1 MPDITSV
8 PTDLNPGDQYRLAFV
23 TSRQTTATSSDIAD
37 YNTFGTN
44 VANTVQELE
53 DLGTTWKASIGSTA
67 TVDARDN
74 TGTTGT
80 GVPIYRM
87 DDVRIADDNADL
99 WDASIQNGLRIDEK
113 GEDLYGGGVFVW
125 TGTVQNGTST
135 AFPLGNDPT
144 TAGDTAVVATTW
156 IDEATV
162 GPTLQKPI
170 YVLSD
175 VLTAWPNLFGD
186 LDGNG
191 YVDSADLDIITNNWG
206 QSVTPGDPLLG
217 DPSGDGVVAGA
228 DFDIVMDQWHDGK
241 VPVAASSST
250 VPEPGSLA
258 LLALGSLVLLV
269 PRCRYR
275 VKNFIVPLLLV
286 GLTAANASA
295 TVNPTFNQVDP
306 GGTLAGYVS
315 NTWDVT
321 TGSDEWLS
329 AELLIELTG
338 GDIYQDPVGTD
349 APPNPA
355 LFGGNPTLEF
365 DSYMTGGTDSA
376 LPSTTG
382 PLPTVIGGAFD
393 VGGGIPLIFN
403 TSKID
408 ATWGSSLETKPSG
421 NLMLGR
427 VTLSDDAQGIY
438 SYRIGVHD
446 NGPTSFVGGFV
457 VNGAMPDPI
466 LTATFNQVDPGGT
479 LAGYVSNTWDIAT
492 LGEKWLSA
500 ELLVELTSGD
510 IYQDPVGTDAPPNP
524 ALFGGNPT
532 LEFDSY
538 MTGGTDS
545 ALPSTTGPL
554 PSVIGGAIDIGGGI
568 PVIFDTSKI
577 DATWVSSLVPKPS
590 GDLMLGR
597 VTLSDSAQGTFK
609 FRIGIDNS
617 GAAFYL
623 GGVIADGEM
632 LMTGPA
638 APPAIP
644 GDFDGDGDA
653 DGADFLVW
661 QRDLGDAPNLT
672 LWEGNYGAPA
682 AQAAVAAVPEPSTAS
697 LLLLLGGLGLG
708 MRRRLVTTFVS
719 RRKIMF

>member
-1 MPDITSV
+1 
-8 PTDLNPGDQYRLAFV
+8 
-23 TSRQTTATSSDIAD
+23 
-37 YNTFGTN
+37 
-44 VANTVQELE
+44 
-53 DLGTTWKASIGSTA
+53 
-67 TVDARDN
+67 
-74 TGTTGT
+74 
-80 GVPIYRM
+80 
-87 DDVRIADDNADL
+87 
-99 WDASIQNGLRIDEK
+99 
-113 GEDLYGGGVFVW
+113 
-125 TGTVQNGTST
+125 
-135 AFPLGNDPT
+135 
-144 TAGDTAVVATTW
+144 
-156 IDEATV
+156 
-162 GPTLQKPI
+162 
-170 YVLSD
+170 
-175 VLTAWPNLFGD
+175 
-186 LDGNG
+186 
-191 YVDSADLDIITNNWG
+191 
-206 QSVTPGDPLLG
+206 
-217 DPSGDGVVAGA
+217 
-228 DFDIVMDQWHDGK
+228 
-241 VPVAASSST
+241 
-250 VPEPGSLA
+250 
-258 LLALGSLVLLV
+258 LGSLVLLV
-269 PRCRYR
+269 PHCRYR

-286 GLTAANASA
+286 GLTAADASA
-295 TVNPTFNQVDP
+295 AVAPTFNQVDP
-306 GGTLAGYVS
+306 GVTLAGYVS

-321 TGSDEWLS
+321 TGSDAWLS
-329 AELLIELTG
+329 AELLVELTG

-382 PLPTVIGGAFD
+382 PLPTVIGGAVD
-393 VGGGIPLIFN
+393 IGGGIPLIFN

-408 ATWGSSLETKPSG
+408 ATWGSSLDTKPSG

-500 ELLVELTSGD
+500 ELLVELTGGD

-554 PSVIGGAIDIGGGI
+554 PSVIGGAVDIGGGI
-568 PVIFDTSKI
+568 PVIFNTSKI
-577 DATWVSSLVPKPS
+577 DATWVSSLATKPS

-632 LMTGPA
+632 LMMGPA

-644 GDFDGDGDA
+644 GDFDGDGDV

-672 LWEGNYGAPA
+672 PWEGNYGAPA
-682 AQAAVAAVPEPSTAS
+682 AQAAAAAVPEPSTAS
-697 LLLLLGGLGLG
+697 LLLLLGVLGLG
-708 MRRRLVTTFVS
+708 MRRRLATTFVE